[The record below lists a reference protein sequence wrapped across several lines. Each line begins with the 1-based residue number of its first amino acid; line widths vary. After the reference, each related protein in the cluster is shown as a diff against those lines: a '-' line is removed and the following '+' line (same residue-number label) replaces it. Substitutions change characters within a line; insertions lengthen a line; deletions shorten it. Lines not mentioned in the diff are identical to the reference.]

1 MRRCVRLRGPAVI
14 GDASDRVRAVV
25 VPRLASALGVEMGL
39 VTDDLDL
46 VTLGLSSLEMMETVY
61 DAEEYLDLD
70 VPEEMLAEVST
81 VGGLI
86 TALAG
91 ELERS
96 AGS

>member
-1 MRRCVRLRGPAVI
+1 VSDAAGQVRDVVI
-14 GDASDRVRAVV
+14 
-25 VPRLASALGVEMGL
+25 PRLASALGVEAAL

-46 VTLGLSSLEMMETVY
+46 VTLGLSSLEMMEMVY
-61 DAEEYLDLD
+61 DAEEQLDLEFPEQILAD
-70 VPEEMLAEVST
+70 VTT

-86 TALAG
+86 AALVG